1 MCTSLKVR
9 EREYKNPK
17 EMRKKKI
24 GKKMKEKTDE
34 QQKRRRKRIESNRK
48 R

>member
-1 MCTSLKVR
+1 MCTSLKERER

-17 EMRKKKI
+17 EMRKKKKI

-34 QQKRRRKRIESNRK
+34 
-48 R
+48 